1 MSRGFL
7 SAAERERWQH
17 FPETMPQDDLAID
30 FLLSES
36 DARAVNRQCEPCH
49 RLGYAL
55 QWGTLRSLGLVPTD
69 FQVTPEGAGTF
80 VAEQLGIAPTV
91 LALSNHRRTHS
102 DHRRY
107 GRAYVGLRQAP
118 PLAG

>member
-49 RLGYAL
+49 RLG
-55 QWGTLRSLGLVPTD
+55 
-69 FQVTPEGAGTF
+69 
-80 VAEQLGIAPTV
+80 
-91 LALSNHRRTHS
+91 
-102 DHRRY
+102 
-107 GRAYVGLRQAP
+107 
-118 PLAG
+118 